1 MSRIKKKQ
9 DLESAKNEM
18 RAIWKWSWTGMS
30 KKWNE
35 QMIEWAKNR
44 MNQKWNEPKMEWA
57 KNGMSRKIKEPLM
70 NESNMEWAKNEMSPK
85 WNEPKVEWAELGIA
99 IYLKGSHLFY
109 LFSVTA
115 VPQMIIFDFLG
126 LSWIKTIIKIPILSK
141 LSTNIPVHLV
151 WIIF

>member
-1 MSRIKKKQ
+1 
-9 DLESAKNEM
+9 
-18 RAIWKWSWTGMS
+18 
-30 KKWNE
+30 
-35 QMIEWAKNR
+35 
-44 MNQKWNEPKMEWA
+44 MEWA
-57 KNGMSRKIKEPLM
+57 KNGISQKWDESKNKGAI
-70 NESNMEWAKNEMSPK
+70 NEWVKYGVSQK

-126 LSWIKTIIKIPILSK
+126 LGWIKTIIKIPILSK